1 MGSVVGELTGANKAA
16 ARNAGRAAAAQQA
29 EAKKF
34 LTNQQGLAGGISE
47 AMNNPEAL
55 MMQEQALNTQSRQLE
70 RDEELIGS
78 INPALKEAAT
88 QALSLLKGEKAASL
102 GPMEQDRQRKR
113 DKLLNQL
120 REQLGPGAETSSAGQ
135 QALQNFDN
143 ETSTI
148 LGNAQQSSLSS
159 LLGTAMNSRPT
170 IGASANNLLNFSN
183 AGLDRSIQ
191 GANAQSNL
199 TSPAF
204 QSLMGNAGAPFVEG
218 QVRAQQKQRLGGEL
232 FGAASTAF
240 GAGMFGDMF
249 GGLGGGGVETPSV
262 GNFVRGNSNISADF

>member
-88 QALSLLKGEKAASL
+88 QALSLLKGEKAVSL

-218 QVRAQQKQRLGGEL
+218 QIRAQQKQRLGGEL

-249 GGLGGGGVETPSV
+249 GGGGVETPSV